1 MEFSIFLIAQ
11 PEELIQRILQLI
23 TLRIGQRL
31 KLWRIVA
38 QMTDE
43 RA

>member
-1 MEFSIFLIAQ
+1 MEFSIFLVAQ
-11 PEELIQRILQLI
+11 PEELIQCILQLI